1 MSDNYIIP
9 IISYLLG
16 AIPSGFLLLK
26 FLHSKDIRDSG
37 SGNVGAMNSYES
49 TGNKS
54 TGIIVFLLDSLKGV
68 AAVLIA
74 NEIAPGDTYLLMMA
88 AVFCVLGHNYNIF
101 LKFSGGRGLAP
112 AAGILLIISP
122 IGLFLWCLMYV
133 SSYFV
138 ITRNIHAAN
147 FAASITAPIL
157 LFGMPGELT
166 GTLNQIVI
174 NDFTQLKAGYALI
187 AFLIILRHAK
197 PLRDLIKSDENIF
210 NSSDEDN

>member
-1 MSDNYIIP
+1 LNDNYIIM

-16 AIPSGFLLLK
+16 AIPSGYLLLK

-49 TGNKS
+49 TGNKL
-54 TGIIVFLLDSLKGV
+54 TGIIVFLIDFAKGV
-68 AAVLIA
+68 ATVLIA
-74 NEIAPGDTYLLMMA
+74 NEIAPSDTYSLMMTT
-88 AVFCVLGHNYNIF
+88 VFCVLGHNYNVF

-122 IGLFLWCLMYV
+122 IGLFLWCLMYL

-138 ITRNIHAAN
+138 FTKNIHVAN

-157 LFGMPGELT
+157 FFGMPGELT
-166 GTLNQIVI
+166 TIANWIII
-174 NDFTQLKAGYALI
+174 NDFTQLKIGYALI
-187 AFLIILRHAK
+187 AFLIILRHAG
-197 PLRDLIKSDENIF
+197 PLRELIKSSENI
-210 NSSDEDN
+210 SSKNDGID